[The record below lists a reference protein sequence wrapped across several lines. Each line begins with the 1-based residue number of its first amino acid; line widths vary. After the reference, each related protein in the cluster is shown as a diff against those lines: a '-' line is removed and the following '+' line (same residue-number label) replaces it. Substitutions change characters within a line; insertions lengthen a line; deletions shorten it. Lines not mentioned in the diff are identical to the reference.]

1 MERGGGED
9 DRILAILMRR
19 SEDRVS
25 NFPEIDQ
32 EISKDSEDKTDSEGI
47 ETDGRE
53 VRFDQESDPEDEEDL
68 PIGDDL
74 DGEHEVVNKWFVS
87 RIQMKER

>member
-1 MERGGGED
+1 M
-9 DRILAILMRR
+9 
-19 SEDRVS
+19 
-25 NFPEIDQ
+25 
-32 EISKDSEDKTDSEGI
+32 

-53 VRFDQESDPEDEEDL
+53 VSFDQESDPEDEEDL

-74 DGEHEVVNKWFVS
+74 DGEHEAINKWFVS